1 MLNTSGVLIGNTI
14 KIRVGIE
21 LFLLKKTNILI
32 VLLKYSG
39 IFQSFDWVNRD
50 RFVRGF
56 ILGRGGQPTLRS

>member
-1 MLNTSGVLIGNTI
+1 MYFFLAGV
-14 KIRVGIE
+14 IE
-21 LFLLKKTNILI
+21 FHLKKTNILI

-50 RFVRGF
+50 RFGRGF